1 MLLVSQD
8 FDGTTINSVHRQVN
22 EMYHYQDKLDQF
34 VVNQTNITQAQ
45 LDTYNK
51 EDWLIYYD
59 EAQTLGIVTE

>member
-1 MLLVSQD
+1 
-8 FDGTTINSVHRQVN
+8 
-22 EMYHYQDKLDQF
+22 MYRYQDKLDQF
-34 VVNQTNITQAQ
+34 VVSQTNITQAQ